1 MQVNHNL
8 DVAHGLRRR
17 DLEDASG
24 KERKGRRERRRETER
39 ERGGRRDQY
48 GELVKSNAP
57 ALRPPVRELARRRC
71 VRRFNI
77 DTVDN
82 APLFFLSFPTFLFL
96 PISSSFFLISRK
108 LAERTNLTPAPAF
121 GEGRSN
127 ADPLR
132 FFAQNH
138 CRYHHR
144 CRVDPFV
151 FSGKQRVERTIRNDD
166 RSEIEEER
174 EREKRK
180 GRGPLSLS
188 SECHDCS
195 VCYNFWT
202 NVDRLGRNWRAIF

>member
-1 MQVNHNL
+1 MGSSAHVASTASVCVRSCSLPGPAPPYRHRRPSGRRADVTRRTPRRRQEPCVQVNHNL

-96 PISSSFFLISRK
+96 PISSSSFFLISRK
-108 LAERTNLTPAPAF
+108 LAERTQSHA
-121 GEGRSN
+121 
-127 ADPLR
+127 
-132 FFAQNH
+132 
-138 CRYHHR
+138 
-144 CRVDPFV
+144 
-151 FSGKQRVERTIRNDD
+151 
-166 RSEIEEER
+166 
-174 EREKRK
+174 
-180 GRGPLSLS
+180 
-188 SECHDCS
+188 
-195 VCYNFWT
+195 
-202 NVDRLGRNWRAIF
+202 RARARRRPK